1 MDHPSGN
8 LLLCSQKGEQMILFL
23 PCPPPASVACS
34 SFSRQFKKEVMLA
47 GCVRHRKRQRN
58 QAPCHQPL
66 TSAGGMWEKAK
77 PNPSQIKL
85 ACKRP
90 SFLRNFWIKY
100 WLQPARFHWKW
111 LCQLVLNNS
120 LSCICFLCCFP
131 LSVDFPVDAGK
142 LNLLLNT
149 FLLLLTWQTWGFV
162 SDWKQDGWLCIA
174 AACSRMAGGRRWLL
188 LSCSRQNQCLLWV
201 FWMPTTHSCS
211 SPCYSSCYF
220 SSAVG
225 VPRYSL
231 WNKPALTALGFLC
244 K

>member
-1 MDHPSGN
+1 
-8 LLLCSQKGEQMILFL
+8 MILFL
-23 PCPPPASVACS
+23 PCPTPASVACS
-34 SFSRQFKKEVMLA
+34 SFSRRFKKEVMLA
-47 GCVRHRKRQRN
+47 GCVRHRKKQRS

-77 PNPSQIKL
+77 PSPSQIKL

-120 LSCICFLCCFP
+120 LSCICFFMLLPIVCWFP
-131 LSVDFPVDAGK
+131 CRHWEIKSFAQHIFAPSYLANMDFWVWLETRWLAMHRLLSAP
-142 LNLLLNT
+142 
-149 FLLLLTWQTWGFV
+149 W
-162 SDWKQDGWLCIA
+162 
-174 AACSRMAGGRRWLL
+174 MAGRRRGQLPL
-188 LSCSRQNQCLLWV
+188 CSRQNRSLLWV
-201 FWMPTTHSCS
+201 FWTPTTHSCS
-211 SPCYSSCYF
+211 SPCYSSYYF

-225 VPRYSL
+225 VLLYSL
-231 WNKPALTALGFLC
+231 WNKPLLATLGFLW